1 MNINTLLLDFLS
13 LSSILSGIFV
23 ITSRNPVIS
32 VLFLIAVFVN
42 AAGYLL
48 LSGIHFIGITYIII
62 YVGAIAILF
71 LFVVMMMNIKLVE
84 LTSVGQEYTKNLPLG
99 TIIGALFFYELLTI
113 FPIQVDINQINLLN
127 LNIFYY
133 LNILFNKLNL
143 IQLDSYNKPESL
155 YYLNK
160 DIDLTLNFNN
170 LIWDNKIV
178 SFQQI
183 EAIGHSFYT
192 NYAIWFFLA
201 SAILLLAMIGPI
213 ILCLKS
219 ASTSIDSDS
228 DYKSIH

>member
-1 MNINTLLLDFLS
+1 MNIHSLLLDFLS
-13 LSSILSGIFV
+13 LGSIISGIFV

-48 LSGIHFIGITYIII
+48 LSGIQFIGITYIII

-99 TIIGALFFYELLTI
+99 TIIGALFFYEILTI
-113 FPIQVDINQINLLN
+113 FPIQINQINPLN
-127 LNIFYY
+127 PNIFYY
-133 LNILFNKLNL
+133 LNNLFNKLNL
-143 IQLDSYNKPESL
+143 IQMDKYNKTESIYFL
-155 YYLNK
+155 KN

-192 NYAIWFFLA
+192 SYAIWFFLA

-213 ILCLKS
+213 VLCLKS
-219 ASTSIDSDS
+219 ASTSEEE
-228 DYKSIH
+228 